1 MRRLLLPIVLT
12 LSLPFNA
19 AAAAGSPSAAT
30 AAPKTLRLAQGG
42 VENGFDPV
50 QISDVVSAALVSG
63 IFDAPLRY
71 DYLARPAKVVPNT
84 AAALP
89 EISDNYKRYVF
100 RIRPGIRFADHPL
113 FKGQPREL
121 TAADYV
127 YSIKRYYDP
136 ATRSPTLFHY
146 QNAGVLGLNELR
158 QKAIDTKTPFDYDT
172 EVEGLRTL
180 DRYTFEVRLSKPAP
194 RLSYVFAS
202 GAISGALAREVVE
215 HYKDKIAENPV
226 GTGAFKLVFWK
237 RASRI
242 VYERNP
248 DHHGVYD
255 EKPNADDKAGQAIAA
270 RLKGRK
276 LPLVDRIEFSYI
288 DEAQPRWLA
297 FLNGEVDL
305 LGVPAEYTTQAVP
318 GGKLAPN
325 LAKRGIQLH
334 AARQPSTWYTYFGMQ
349 HPVTGGY
356 TPDKVALRR
365 ALALAY
371 DAQREIDTVR
381 KGQMEPAQTLL
392 PPQVS
397 GYDGRVK
404 TEMSDHSPARAR
416 ALLDLYGYVDKDGDG
431 WRDLP
436 DGKPLVLEYTS
447 QTDQIA
453 RGLQELWRKAMSDIG
468 VRIEF
473 RMGSWQENIKA
484 SRAGKLMM
492 WNTGWSAALPDGSYF
507 LDVLYGPNKG
517 QSNHSRFDLAAFNKL
532 HEQQRELPDGPERD
546 ALIAQA
552 MRLSVAYMP
561 MKATGHTRA
570 YALSHPH
577 VVGYVPHPFTR
588 DFWRWVDVE
597 SPQ

>member
-1 MRRLLLPIVLT
+1 MRRLLLPLLLL
-12 LSLPFNA
+12 LSLTA
-19 AAAAGSPSAAT
+19 A
-30 AAPKTLRLAQGG
+30 AAPKTLRLAQTG
-42 VENGFDPV
+42 VENGFDPAQV
-50 QISDVVSAALVSG
+50 SDVVSAALVAG

-71 DYLARPAKVVPNT
+71 DYLARPARAVPNT
-84 AAALP
+84 AVALP

-100 RIRPGIRFADHPL
+100 RIKPGIRFADHPV

-127 YSIKRYYDP
+127 YSVKRYYDP
-136 ATRSPTLFHY
+136 VTRSPVLFHY
-146 QNAGVLGLNELR
+146 QNAGVLGLSELR

-172 EVEGLRTL
+172 EVEGLRAL
-180 DRYTFEVRLSKPAP
+180 DRYTFEVRLAKPAP

-202 GAISGALAREVVE
+202 GALSGALAREVVE
-215 HYKDKIAENPV
+215 HYKDKITENPV
-226 GTGAFKLVFWK
+226 GTGAFKLVSWK

-242 VYERNP
+242 VFERNP
-248 DHHGVYD
+248 HHQGVYD
-255 EKPNADDKAGQAIAA
+255 EQPNADDKAGQAIAA
-270 RLKGRK
+270 RLKGKR

-297 FLNGEVDL
+297 FLNNEVDTV
-305 LGVPAEYTTQAVP
+305 GVPAEYTSQAVP
-318 GGKLAPN
+318 GGKLAPH
-325 LAKRGIQLH
+325 LAKRGIQLLTV
-334 AARQPSTWYTYFGMQ
+334 RQPSTWYTYFGMQ
-349 HPVTGGY
+349 DPVLGGY
-356 TPDKVALRR
+356 TPERVALRR

-371 DAQREIDTVR
+371 DGQREIDTVR

-397 GYDGRVK
+397 GYDERIK
-404 TEMSDHSPARAR
+404 TEMSDYSPARAR
-416 ALLDLYGYVDKDGDG
+416 ALLDMYGYVDRDGDG
-431 WRDLP
+431 WRDQP
-436 DGKPLVLEYTS
+436 DGKPLVLEFTS

-453 RGLQELWRKAMSDIG
+453 RGLQELWRKAMNDVG
-468 VRIEF
+468 LRIQF

-492 WNTGWSAALPDGSYF
+492 WGTGWSAALPDGSYF

-517 QSNHSRFDLAAFNKL
+517 QSNHARFDLEAFNRL
-532 HEQQRELPDGPERD
+532 HERQREMPDGAERD

-561 MKATGHTRA
+561 MKASGHTRA
-570 YALSHPH
+570 YALAQPN

-588 DFWRWVDVE
+588 DWWRYVDVTA
-597 SPQ
+597 PAAH

>member
-1 MRRLLLPIVLT
+1 MRRLLLPLL
-12 LSLPFNA
+12 LSL
-19 AAAAGSPSAAT
+19 SMAAT
-30 AAPKTLRLAQGG
+30 AAPKTLRLAQTG
-42 VENGFDPV
+42 VENGFDPAQV
-50 QISDVVSAALVSG
+50 SDVVSAALVAG

-71 DYLARPAKVVPNT
+71 DYLARPARVVPST
-84 AAALP
+84 AVALP
-89 EISDNYKRYVF
+89 EISDSFRRYVF
-100 RIRPGIRFADHPL
+100 RIKPGIHFTDHPA

-136 ATRSPTLFHY
+136 ATRSPVLFHY
-146 QNAGVLGLNELR
+146 QNAGVLGLSELR
-158 QKAIDTKTPFDYDT
+158 QKALDGKTAFDYDT

-180 DRYTFEVRLSKPAP
+180 DRYTFEVRLAKPAP
-194 RLSYVFAS
+194 RLSYVFAN
-202 GAISGALAREVVE
+202 GALSGALAREVVE
-215 HYKDKIAENPV
+215 HHKDKIAENPV
-226 GTGAFKLVFWK
+226 GTGAFRLVSWK

-242 VYERNP
+242 VFERNP
-248 DHHGVYD
+248 QHHGVYD
-255 EKPNADDKAGQAIAA
+255 EQPNADDKAGQALAA
-270 RLKGRK
+270 RLKGRR

-297 FLNGEVDL
+297 FLNNEVDT
-305 LGVPAEYTTQAVP
+305 LGVPAEYTSQAVP
-318 GGKLAPN
+318 GGKLAPH
-325 LAKRGIQLH
+325 LAKRGIRLH
-334 AARQPSTWYTYFGMQ
+334 AARQPSTWYTYFAMQ
-349 HPVTGGY
+349 DPVLGGY

-371 DAQREIDTVR
+371 DGQREIDTVR

-397 GYDGRVK
+397 GYDDRIK

-416 ALLDLYGYVDKDGDG
+416 ALLDLYGYVDRDGDG
-431 WRDLP
+431 WRERP
-436 DGKPLVLEYTS
+436 DGQPLELEFTT

-453 RGLQELWRKAMSDIG
+453 RGLQELWRKAMNEVG
-468 VRIEF
+468 VRIRF

-492 WNTGWSAALPDGSYF
+492 WGTGWSAALPDGSYF

-517 QSNHSRFDLAAFNKL
+517 QSNHARFDLPAFNAL
-532 HEQQRELPDGPERD
+532 HERQREMPDGPERD

-552 MRLSVAYMP
+552 LRLSVAYMP
-561 MKATGHTRA
+561 LKATGHTRA
-570 YALSHPH
+570 YALSHPR

-588 DFWRWVDVE
+588 DWWRWVDVAD
-597 SPQ
+597 PAAP